1 MSVSIRQL
9 FVPLAEEEKL
19 PSFDTA
25 FDSDR
30 RPTVPTKPLYSS
42 RRLKRERFDESGVPT
57 CDKDSPKRQLQTR
70 TNVAAERKKK
80 RLDLLRSAVGPKR
93 VRGRI
98 TDLTVGGGAPSIK
111 AIPGRVACVEIVAS
125 RACLLSDPQSKQF
138 INLQKDGFGP
148 GPIAAESNNTTSSI
162 DYYRC
167 PGHRRRIKTG
177 KADIIPTPHESIIRM
192 NKIFANLEDTAQG
205 RGHFY
210 LLLITAIGLLP
221 DG

>member
-70 TNVAAERKKK
+70 TNVAAERKKN
-80 RLDLLRSAVGPKR
+80 DWIYCGPLLGLKEFA
-93 VRGRI
+93 
-98 TDLTVGGGAPSIK
+98 D
-111 AIPGRVACVEIVAS
+111 ES
-125 RACLLSDPQSKQF
+125 R
-138 INLQKDGFGP
+138 
-148 GPIAAESNNTTSSI
+148 T
-162 DYYRC
+162 
-167 PGHRRRIKTG
+167 
-177 KADIIPTPHESIIRM
+177 
-192 NKIFANLEDTAQG
+192 
-205 RGHFY
+205 
-210 LLLITAIGLLP
+210 
-221 DG
+221 